1 MARATLSIGGMTCGS
16 CTAAVTSGLEAVN
29 GVSSVAVS
37 LVTERAQVEFDPS
50 VVSANEL
57 VETIEDCGFEGGLI
71 EVTEEQS
78 AEATANGTETVA
90 IKVYG
95 MTCTSCTNAVENALR
110 SLDGVE
116 SAVVALGTE
125 QASVVYDPSVVGV
138 RTIIDAIEDA
148 GFDGILASSLDNSQ
162 QVQALSRVKEIQQYR
177 KDVLFALA
185 FSVPVFVISMLVPG
199 VLPFLAFL
207 KTRLLQGVYLDDVIN
222 FALTLPVQFGI
233 GKRFYRNAYKAIRH
247 GAPNMD
253 VLVMISTSCAFF
265 FSCFSVMHAVCTGS
279 DGHPST
285 LWDTATMVITFV
297 TIGKYLENRAKGQTS
312 VALSRLISLVPGK
325 AAIYTNPKD
334 YEQAIEKNDLS
345 MLQEKVVSS
354 ELIQVG
360 DIVILRPGE
369 KVAADGVIVRG
380 STYVSESHITGESVP
395 VPKNVGDSILGGS
408 VNGTGRVEFRV
419 EHAGDHTKLAHI
431 IRLVQDAQTSRAP
444 VQRLV
449 DQIAGKFVPFVLCM
463 AVITFCAWM
472 LLSHLL
478 PNPPA
483 IFDHSSFLVCLRL
496 CISVIVVA
504 CPCALGLATPTAVMV
519 GTGVG
524 ADHGILIKGGAILE
538 TATRVNTVLF
548 DKTGTLTKGS
558 MSVSAH
564 ETNTDAV
571 QFWEGVGALEE
582 ASEHPISA
590 AVVRQA
596 RQECGLSANEG
607 FGAVVSDFEAFVG
620 EGVCGTVKYAN
631 GKSTKVVAGTSALF
645 ARLGIKGVDGARD
658 ANANGETVVM
668 VAMDN
673 AYAGQIRLSDTIKPE
688 APLAVQSLKRLGI
701 EVGMVTGDNMSAA
714 RKIASQVGIP
724 ETMVWANISPSGK
737 IDLVRTLQGTDDDDE
752 ANANAPRGLG
762 SRIVALVGDGV
773 NDSPAL
779 AAASV
784 GISMTGSSD
793 VAMETADIVL
803 TRESALLDVPAAI
816 DLSRKTFGRIKRNL
830 LWAVLY
836 NVIMIPFAMGFFLP
850 FGITLHPM
858 VAGAAMAMSSVSVL
872 VSSLLLQRWT
882 PPQWMREGPVDIT
895 MATEPIKPQMGQLA
909 RLRQSIS
916 RALSLRKTHDYQ
928 MLANHD

>member
-50 VVSANEL
+50 VVSPNEL
-57 VETIEDCGFEGGLI
+57 VETVEDCGFEGGLI
-71 EVTEEQS
+71 EVAEEQS
-78 AEATANGTETVA
+78 AETTANATETVT

-116 SAVVALGTE
+116 SAVVTLGTE
-125 QASVVYDPSVVGV
+125 QASVVYHPSVIGV
-138 RTIIDAIEDA
+138 RSIIDAIEDA

-177 KDVLFALA
+177 KDVLFSLT

-199 VLPFLAFL
+199 LLPFLGFL
-207 KTRLLQGVYLDDVIN
+207 KTTRLLPGVYLDDVIN

-253 VLVMISTSCAFF
+253 VLVTISTSCAFF
-265 FSCFSVMHAVCTGS
+265 FSCFSVMYAMCSGS
-279 DGHPST
+279 DAHPST
-285 LWDTATMVITFV
+285 LWDTATMLITFV

-334 YEQAIEKNDLS
+334 YDQAIEKNDLS
-345 MLQEKVVSS
+345 MLQEKVVST

-380 STYVSESHITGESVP
+380 STYVSESHITGESIP

-408 VNGTGRVEFRV
+408 VNGTGRVEFKV
-419 EHAGDHTKLAHI
+419 EHAGDHTRLAHI

-444 VQRLV
+444 VQRLA
-449 DQIAGKFVPFVLCM
+449 DQLAGHFVPFVLSL
-463 AVITFCAWM
+463 AVITFCVWM
-472 LLSHLL
+472 IVSNVM

-483 IFDHSSFLVCLRL
+483 IFKHSSFLVCLRL

-524 ADHGILIKGGAILE
+524 ADHGILIKGGATLE
-538 TATRVNTVLF
+538 TATRINTVLF

-558 MSVSAH
+558 MSVTAH
-564 ETNTDAV
+564 ETNADTL

-582 ASEHPISA
+582 ASEHPIAA
-590 AVVRQA
+590 AVMRQA
-596 RQECGLSANEG
+596 RQECGISANEG
-607 FGAVVSDFEAFVG
+607 FEAVVSDFEAFVG
-620 EGVCGTVKYAN
+620 EGVSGTVKYSN
-631 GKSTKVVAGTSALF
+631 GKSAKVVAGTPALF
-645 ARLGIKGVDGARD
+645 TRLGIKGVDDARD
-658 ANANGETVVM
+658 ANANGESVVM

-673 AYAGQIRLSDTIKPE
+673 IYAGQIRLSDTIKPE
-688 APLAVQSLKRLGI
+688 APLAVQSLKKLGL

-724 ETMVWANISPSGK
+724 ETMVWSNISPSGK
-737 IDLVRTLQGTDDDDE
+737 IDLVRTLQGTDDD
-752 ANANAPRGLG
+752 ANSQPGPG
-762 SRIVALVGDGV
+762 SRIVAMVGDGV

-803 TRESALLDVPAAI
+803 TREGALLDVPAAI
-816 DLSRKTFGRIKRNL
+816 DLSRKTFGRIKLNL
-830 LWAVLY
+830 LWALLY
-836 NVIMIPFAMGFFLP
+836 NVIMIPFAMGLFIPL
-850 FGITLHPM
+850 GITLHPM
-858 VAGAAMAMSSVSVL
+858 VAGAAMAMSSVSVV
-872 VSSLLLQRWT
+872 VSSLLLQRWR
-882 PPQWMREGPVDIT
+882 PPQWMQEGPVDIT
-895 MATEPIKPQMGQLA
+895 METEPIKAQIGPLA
-909 RLRQSIS
+909 RLRQSLS
-916 RALSLRKTHDYQ
+916 GALSLRKNHDYE
-928 MLANHD
+928 MIANHD